1 MSTSTNGAIDTLSKA
16 LPGDRLIPRDEA
28 LAQKRW
34 VPGEPGIWA
43 LILTDLSGFTV
54 YFIATMRA
62 WRDHPDQFA
71 AGRGALNLNIGIL
84 NTFFLLTASLL
95 VALGVH
101 HLRHGK
107 TGLTHRLF
115 TGAGLCGGAF
125 MVTKAFEWGGK
136 VAAGHTPFTDVF
148 FQLYFILTGIHLAH
162 VVIATILIRF
172 MRLRVRE
179 INEINGGVANLKQA
193 RFIENSASY
202 WHMVDLLWL
211 VILVLFYLMG

>member
-1 MSTSTNGAIDTLSKA
+1 MTAAATNDVTDPLLDP
-16 LPGDRLIPRDEA
+16 LPGDRLIERDVA
-28 LAQKRW
+28 LAQRRW

-62 WRDHPDQFA
+62 WRDHREMFA
-71 AGRGALNLNIGIL
+71 AGRAALSLNVGIL

-101 HLRHGK
+101 QVRHGK
-107 TGLTHRLF
+107 LELTRRLLA
-115 TGAGLCGGAF
+115 GAGVCGAAF
-125 MVTKAFEWGGK
+125 IVSKAIEWSGK
-136 VAAGHTPFTDVF
+136 VAHGHTPLSDVF
-148 FQLYFILTGIHLAH
+148 FQLYFTLTGIHLAH
-162 VVIATILIRF
+162 VIIAMVLIRF
-172 MRLRVRE
+172 MRLRVLE
-179 INEINGGVANLKQA
+179 IDGTPNLKQA

-211 VILVLFYLMG
+211 VILALFYLMG

>member
-1 MSTSTNGAIDTLSKA
+1 MSISTNDPVDTVHTP
-16 LPGDRLIPRDEA
+16 LPGDRLIPRDDA

-54 YFIATMRA
+54 YFITTMRA
-62 WRDHPDQFA
+62 WRDHREQFA
-71 AGRGALNLNIGIL
+71 AGRAALSLNVGIL

-101 HLRHGK
+101 HLRGG
-107 TGLTHRLF
+107 TTRLAHRLF
-115 TGAGLCGGAF
+115 TGAGVCGVAF
-125 MVTKAFEWGGK
+125 VISKVIEWSGEI
-136 VAAGHTPFTDVF
+136 AAGHTPFTSNF
-148 FQLYFILTGIHLAH
+148 FQLYFVLTGIHLAH
-162 VVIATILIRF
+162 VIIALVLIRF

-179 INEINGGVANLKQA
+179 VDEISGGLPNLKQA

-211 VILVLFYLMG
+211 VLLALFYLMG

>member
-1 MSTSTNGAIDTLSKA
+1 MSISTNGAADTARKP
-16 LPGDRLIPRDEA
+16 LPGDRLLLRDEA
-28 LAQKRW
+28 LTQKRW

-54 YFIATMRA
+54 YFLTTMRA
-62 WRDHPDQFA
+62 WRDHHEQFA
-71 AGRGALNLNIGIL
+71 AGRAALSLNVGIL

-101 HLRHGK
+101 HLRQGK

-115 TGAGLCGGAF
+115 TGAGICGAAF
-125 MVTKAFEWGGK
+125 AISKLIEWSGK
-136 VAAGHTPFTDVF
+136 IAAGHTPFTSVF

-162 VVIATILIRF
+162 VIIALALIRF

-179 INEINGGVANLKQA
+179 VEEISDRVPNLKQA

-202 WHMVDLLWL
+202 WHMVDLIWL
-211 VILVLFYLMG
+211 VLLALFYLMG

>member
-1 MSTSTNGAIDTLSKA
+1 MTATDGTTETLLKP
-16 LPGDRLIPRDEA
+16 LPGDRLIPRHEA

-54 YFIATMRA
+54 YFIVTMRA
-62 WRDHPDQFA
+62 WHDHPAQFA
-71 AGRGALNLNIGIL
+71 AGRAALHLNIGIL

-101 HLRHGK
+101 HLRDGK
-107 TGLTHRLF
+107 TALTHRLL

-125 MVTKAFEWGGK
+125 MVSKAFEWGGEI
-136 VAAGHTPFTDVF
+136 AAGYSPFTDVF

-172 MRLRVRE
+172 MRLRVGE
-179 INEINGGVANLKQA
+179 IQLISGGTPNLKQA
-193 RFIENSASY
+193 RFMENSASY

-211 VILVLFYLMG
+211 VILALFYLMG